1 MRTAYEVFLEL
12 PNGGRM
18 WMTSAA
24 TLKQAKSD
32 LEALNS
38 ANPATYLIVDRRSR
52 SVVNAPR
59 WQRVLS
65 EVSEILL
72 RETVGVING
81 VAQSL
86 TQKQPAAPQ
95 ISAPSD

>member
-18 WMTSAA
+18 WVTSAA
-24 TLKQAKSD
+24 TWRRAKSD

-52 SVVNAPR
+52 SVVNTPR
-59 WQRVLS
+59 WQRCLAQAS
-65 EVSEILL
+65 GLLL
-72 RETVGVING
+72 REIVGVVSGI
-81 VAQSL
+81 AQSL
-86 TQKQPAAPQ
+86 TQKQPTAPQ
-95 ISAPSD
+95 IPASSE